1 MELRRAEEEIRSLS
15 TLYASLYRSTRQ
27 DSALS
32 FDLPALAQESPN
44 TPTVAAV
51 ADTSDDAVTTIHSA
65 VDAMQVLD
73 AFRERLDGLHKV
85 AKKFRE
91 RLGQRDP
98 LTNQPRYGEQTAKRV
113 KVLLEEFSNLC
124 RVAEIVFGKTTPID
138 NDVTLNKETSEE
150 RTALLV
156 DSIRNVAE
164 AEIERSRQQEEEER
178 LRLLAQEE
186 ARLAAMERAL
196 REQAEAIE
204 VRARLERQ
212 AAEEYARERD
222 LARRAA
228 QLVQEQAAAADR
240 AWIQSIPNRKSL
252 QGVREQLQIFSE
264 NSNME
269 SLTALHTI
277 FSQIASH
284 PEEVNFRRIRR
295 DHPRFEQDIGQYPGG
310 KELLIAAG
318 FELGFVEEIPSYI
331 CKEPNV
337 ENDLDGWSAWFDLLK
352 GTVELIEAEMM
363 K

>member
-15 TLYASLYRSTRQ
+15 TLYASLYQSTRQ
-27 DSALS
+27 DSELP

-44 TPTVAAV
+44 TGTAV
-51 ADTSDDAVTTIHSA
+51 AEATPDDAVTTIHSA

-73 AFRERLDGLHKV
+73 SFHDRLDALHNM
-85 AKKFRE
+85 AEKFRQ
-91 RLGQRDP
+91 RLAQCDP
-98 LTNQPRYGEQTAKRV
+98 FTNRPRYGEQTSKRV
-113 KVLLEEFSNLC
+113 QVLLTEYRNLC
-124 RVAEIVFGKTTPID
+124 RVAEIVFGEGTPAGN
-138 NDVTLNKETSEE
+138 NDTMSEE
-150 RTALLV
+150 KSTAPLV
-156 DSIRNVAE
+156 DMMREVATT
-164 AEIERSRQQEEEER
+164 EIERRRQQEEEER
-178 LRLLAQEE
+178 LRLSAQEE

-204 VRARLERQ
+204 ARARLERQ
-212 AAEEYARERD
+212 AAEAEAHERD
-222 LARRAA
+222 EARRAS
-228 QLVQEQAAAADR
+228 QLAQEQAAAADR

-264 NSNME
+264 SSNME

-277 FSQIASH
+277 FSQITSH

-337 ENDLDGWSAWFDLLK
+337 EKDLDGWSAWFDLLK
-352 GTVELIEAEMM
+352 GTLELIEAEMM